1 MRSLVLFAG
10 LPILLVGCGTY
21 TPREVADPSAIT
33 LKAALVDVADSL
45 NEMRARTQ
53 PRDKFGLIP
62 DEVTVTFNIAAHG
75 TNTGKLNVT
84 ASGVPLSPGTL
95 GASADNTQVAESNR
109 GNQIIVKFKNI
120 ATADLSKGNK
130 TLVDRCFVNNPPKDC
145 PVIAIKPFKPGS

>member
-1 MRSLVLFAG
+1 MRSAAVLACF
-10 LPILLVGCGTY
+10 PILIAGCGTY

-45 NEMRARTQ
+45 NEMRARTDS
-53 PRDKFGLIP
+53 RDKFGLIP

-84 ASGVPLSPGTL
+84 ASGVPLGPATL
-95 GASADNTQVAESNR
+95 GASAENTQVADSNR
-109 GNQIIVKFKNI
+109 GNQIVIKLKNI

-130 TLVDRCFVNNPPKDC
+130 TLVDRCFVINPPKDC
-145 PVIAIKPFKPGS
+145 PVIAIKPLTPG